1 MNYQANRY
9 QQQGCGIVYMSEAKA
24 NPDTAKCHQFH
35 SSLILRSV
43 CCSYTFIYLIT
54 KADERIKTNSFVSI
68 PNGALLYQPDIIN
81 RRLMKISNIFSRRNR
96 ILLRE
101 LVITDFKLRYQGSVL
116 GYAWSLLKPLFLFAI
131 MYVVFGLL
139 IKLGSIEHYAVYL
152 LFGIV
157 LWTFF
162 GEATSQGMMSI
173 VNRGDLLRKI
183 NFPKYII
190 VLSTTISAL
199 INLTLNF
206 IIVAVLMIVNGVDLH
221 VSAFMLPVY
230 IIELYLLALG
240 LAFFLS
246 ALNVKYRDTSHIW
259 EIIMQAAF
267 YATPI
272 IYPLSLVIEK
282 SQVAA
287 QFLLLNPI
295 AQAIQDAR
303 YSLITHETVTAAGI
317 FSNQLFVAIPFLIVV
332 AIFVSGTLYF
342 RHTSKYFAERI

>member
-1 MNYQANRY
+1 
-9 QQQGCGIVYMSEAKA
+9 
-24 NPDTAKCHQFH
+24 
-35 SSLILRSV
+35 
-43 CCSYTFIYLIT
+43 
-54 KADERIKTNSFVSI
+54 
-68 PNGALLYQPDIIN
+68 
-81 RRLMKISNIFSRRNR
+81 MKLSNIFSRRNR

-139 IKLGSIEHYAVYL
+139 VKLGSIEHYSVYL

-162 GEATSQGMMSI
+162 SEATSQGMNSI
-173 VNRGDLLRKI
+173 VSRGDVIRKI

-199 INLTLNF
+199 VNLVLNMA
-206 IIVAVLMIVNGVDLH
+206 IVGVLMLFNGVQLH
-221 VSAFMLPVY
+221 LSAALVPLY
-230 IIELYLLALG
+230 ILEIYVFALG
-240 LAFFLS
+240 IAFFLS
-246 ALNVKYRDTSHIW
+246 ALNVKYRDTGHIW

-272 IYPLSLVIEK
+272 IYPMSVVIDK
-282 SQVAA
+282 SGIAA
-287 QFLLLNPI
+287 KLIMLNPV

-303 YSLITHETVTAAGI
+303 YVLITPQTTTMG
-317 FSNQLFVAIPFLIVV
+317 QLFHNPIYIAIPLSIVV
-332 AIFVSGTLYF
+332 AMLAIGSYYF
-342 RHTSKYFAERI
+342 KKHSKYFAEQI